1 MLGLALVMAAASVAD
16 QMAPAK
22 QGMVQCHMPDVLFKT
37 CTALSKVWQVGP
49 DSYRFESEIA
59 IDPDGPVV
67 VTERNTVRVQ
77 GTQSCETVRLTEIDG
92 WPVRIAGTPA
102 SPAQA
107 ARIRAT
113 LKRKYAPIGGKLVCS
128 TIVPGEQ
135 QMETVETSI
144 GGKRTPALD
153 YAMKWVSP
161 KDGWTVAP

>member
-1 MLGLALVMAAASVAD
+1 MLSIALVLAAASVTK

-37 CTALSKVWQVGP
+37 CTALTKVWQVGP
-49 DSYRFESEIA
+49 DSFRFESEIA
-59 IDPDGPVV
+59 IDPDGPIV

-77 GTQSCETVRLTEIDG
+77 GTQACETVRLSAIDS
-92 WPVRIAGTPA
+92 WPVKIAGAPA

-107 ARIRAT
+107 ARVRAA
-113 LKRKYAPIGGKLVCS
+113 LKRKFAPLSGKVTCYA
-128 TIVPGEQ
+128 IVPNDQ
-135 QMETVETSI
+135 QMETVQTSI

-161 KDGWTVAP
+161 KDSWTVAP